1 MGRARPALRTQVT
14 HGVGAGGTLHVITGP
29 TAAGKSAVAMHL
41 AERYGLA
48 IISADSRQVYRGFDI
63 GTAKPTPAEQAR
75 VAHYGI
81 DCLDP
86 MERYSAHAW
95 ATDAGRW
102 RAEAAARGVGTVVV
116 GGTGFYV
123 RALVQPFDEMPVLDP
138 DRRATLDRWLAT
150 LDAAELTRWCT
161 RLDPDRAGLGPTQQ
175 RRAIETAL
183 LAGRRLSTTYRRATA
198 VLEASPRP
206 LVRYLVIDPGPV
218 LASRISAR
226 VQAMIAAGWIEE
238 VRTLMTQV
246 PPDAPAW
253 QASGYRTLRD
263 MLVAGGAMHDAVAR
277 VVIETRQ
284 YAKRQRTW
292 CRHQLP
298 SSQVTILDS
307 TVPDV
312 FVRASRWWESDE
324 GNAT

>member
-1 MGRARPALRTQVT
+1 MSDRT
-14 HGVGAGGTLHVITGP
+14 GADDTLHVIMGP

-41 AERYGLA
+41 AERFGLA

-63 GTAKPTPAEQAR
+63 GTAKPTLDEQSR
-75 VAHYGI
+75 VTHYGI

-86 MERYSAHAW
+86 LERYSAHAW
-95 ATDAGRW
+95 ATDAARW
-102 RAEAAARGVGTVVV
+102 RAEAVAQGGGVVVV

-138 DRRATLDRWLAT
+138 DRRAALDRWLAT
-150 LDAAELTRWCT
+150 LDAAELSRWCT

-175 RRAIETAL
+175 RRAVETAL
-183 LAGRRLSTTYRRATA
+183 LAGRRVSTAYRHQT
-198 VLEASPRP
+198 EAADASLRPR
-206 LVRYLVIDPGPV
+206 VRYLVIDPGHV
-218 LASRISAR
+218 LASRIRAR

-238 VRTLMTQV
+238 VRRLMTQV

-263 MLVAGGAMHDAVAR
+263 ALVAGGAMDDAVAR
-277 VVIETRQ
+277 VEIETRQ

-292 CRHQLP
+292 YRHQLP
-298 SSQVTILDS
+298 SSQVTMLDS

-312 FVRASRWWESDE
+312 FLRASRWWESDE